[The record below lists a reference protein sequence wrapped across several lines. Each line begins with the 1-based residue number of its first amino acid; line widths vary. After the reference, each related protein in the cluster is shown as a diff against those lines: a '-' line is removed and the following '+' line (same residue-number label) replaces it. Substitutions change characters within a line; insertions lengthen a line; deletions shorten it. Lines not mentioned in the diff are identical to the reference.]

1 MEPQLNFVELIE
13 KIKITQDP
21 QEKMLLLGELLN
33 NYNNPFLESS
43 GNKLSTINKD
53 LAIWVLDYRQSVID
67 GDIDGCAAALIK
79 IYPKV
84 TGSTKNNQEFLQFI
98 DLMTQ
103 IRDKMKQD
111 INKAK
116 RSPYWAV
123 GITCCLALGF
133 IAIGFM
139 TFGIGQYLKI
149 CMISD
154 IWRCTM
160 SSADLSGLAPHLVED
175 LYKRIREESSH
186 KPMRYISAAVE
197 YIKAICSKDGL
208 NMLWNISSYNTGWEC
223 GWNSPVEAVEVI
235 ITNDWENKALK
246 NVINLIPFASTLLG
260 TILGTL
266 GIIQGVM
273 IGNKGQEE
281 IEIKKNDTIKE
292 IKKEAIKELAKVF
305 KCGDKT
311 ISIIVDDILSAM
323 QPPQQQVR

>member
-67 GDIDGCAAALIK
+67 GKIDDCAAALIK
-79 IYPKV
+79 IYGKV
-84 TGSTKNNQEFLQFI
+84 TDSTKNNQEFLQFI

-103 IRDKMKQD
+103 IKDKMKQD
-111 INKAK
+111 TNKAK

-149 CMISD
+149 CMLSD
-154 IWRCTM
+154 ILMAVGGEYSMLDEAC
-160 SSADLSGLAPHLVED
+160 
-175 LYKRIREESSH
+175 SH

-208 NMLWNISSYNTGWEC
+208 NMLWNISSYNTGGGC

-235 ITNDWENKALK
+235 IDNKWENKALK

-266 GIIQGVM
+266 GIIQTVM

-281 IEIKKNDTIKE
+281 IESKKEDTIKE
-292 IKKEAIKELAKVF
+292 IEKEAIKELAKVF
-305 KCGDKT
+305 KCGDKA